1 METIDKETAAL
12 LGLLEMLNEQS
23 DFIMRQIES
32 NIKSKEANFGIDKK
46 YANLLNLCRRWRLS
60 FTHAAED
67 AYNYIARTEQER
79 TALFDPL
86 RKAAMD
92 FMVLNLVAYEYLTTD
107 TALNTVLRQIQKR
120 KTRRNSIRNSTIKKA
135 IIK

>member
-1 METIDKETAAL
+1 MNEIDKETAAL
-12 LGLLEMLNEQS
+12 LGLLEMINEQS
-23 DFIMRQIES
+23 DFIMRQIEN
-32 NIKSKEANFGIDKK
+32 NIKSKEATMGVDKK
-46 YANLLNLCRRWRLS
+46 YVNLLNLCRRWRLS

-92 FMVLNLVAYEYLTTD
+92 FMVLNFVAYEYLTTD
-107 TALNTVLRQIQKR
+107 TTLNTVLRQIQSR
-120 KTRRNSIRNSTIKKA
+120 KTRRNSLRDTTIKKA